1 MQHFGAQRLGK
12 PGKKPKAA
20 HPGHLGAPSA
30 ILKVSTRELE
40 RMPQSVES
48 PIRLPPVE
56 LPVRFQASWAVQS
69 VHALFGGLRRAWR
82 WIEQHRPQQDKPSAH
97 VRQCCSTPG
106 DGLEGARLTPH
117 KGVGDEAS
125 SSTLK
130 TALDY
135 LVKEQQ
141 LAAFG
146 ADSESQINTKTEE
159 LHHQDEL
166 EGQELAPSADSIA
179 VPFDGPGGI
188 QTEHSPNRQELGRRR
203 EIVREFFND
212 FWSSTDDK
220 PVTFAERLNRAEG
233 YINERLAANGE
244 AWQLDPTTR
253 KQLGLP
259 RILIRERAAG
269 AKPLLSRL
277 ILS

>member
-1 MQHFGAQRLGK
+1 
-12 PGKKPKAA
+12 
-20 HPGHLGAPSA
+20 
-30 ILKVSTRELE
+30 
-40 RMPQSVES
+40 
-48 PIRLPPVE
+48 
-56 LPVRFQASWAVQS
+56 
-69 VHALFGGLRRAWR
+69 
-82 WIEQHRPQQDKPSAH
+82 
-97 VRQCCSTPG
+97 
-106 DGLEGARLTPH
+106 LEGARLTPH

-159 LHHQDEL
+159 LHNQNEL
-166 EGQELAPSADSIA
+166 ERQELAPRVDSIA
-179 VPFDGPGGI
+179 VQFESQGGI

-259 RILIRERAAG
+259 
-269 AKPLLSRL
+269 PHSH
-277 ILS
+277 S

>member
-1 MQHFGAQRLGK
+1 MQYFRAQRLGK
-12 PGKKPKAA
+12 LGKKPKAG
-20 HPGHLGAPSA
+20 HPGHMGAPSA

-56 LPVRFQASWAVQS
+56 LPVKFQASWAVQS
-69 VHALFGGLRRAWR
+69 VDALFGGLRRAWR
-82 WIEQHRPQQDKPSAH
+82 WIERHRPQQDKPSAH

-130 TALDY
+130 SALDY
-135 LVKEQQ
+135 LVTEQQ
-141 LAAFG
+141 PAAFG

-159 LHHQDEL
+159 LHTQNEL
-166 EGQELAPSADSIA
+166 KRQELAPSADSIA
-179 VPFDGPGGI
+179 VQFESQSDI
-188 QTEHSPNRQELGRRR
+188 QTEDSPNGQELGRRR

-212 FWSSTDDK
+212 FWNSTDDK

-244 AWQLDPTTR
+244 AWQLDPATR
-253 KQLGLP
+253 KQLALP
-259 RILIRERAAG
+259 
-269 AKPLLSRL
+269 PHSH
-277 ILS
+277 S